1 MPLNYIYDQ
10 INQKE
15 ALSDCH
21 YTQQTHFIFTQDA
34 EINHYRAK
42 KIKLAQ

>member
-15 ALSDCH
+15 ALSEPH

-34 EINHYRAK
+34 ERAK

>member
-15 ALSDCH
+15 ALIDPH

-34 EINHYRAK
+34 ETNHYRAK